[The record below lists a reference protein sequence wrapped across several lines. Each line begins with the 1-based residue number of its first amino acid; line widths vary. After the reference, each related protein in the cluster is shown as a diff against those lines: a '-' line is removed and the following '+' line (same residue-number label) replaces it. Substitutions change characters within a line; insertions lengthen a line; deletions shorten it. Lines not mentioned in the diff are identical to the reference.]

1 MAVFAQDEFVFLW
14 NFSHIIS
21 IFERQIDYPTCD
33 QNTEKQE
40 EAGNYN
46 IGNIPSSG
54 GLKISELPKAEEDE
68 RNVAEPERL
77 VDSTKSNSS
86 LEDSLTESSQ
96 FVEFVD
102 TLVLQ

>member
-21 IFERQIDYPTCD
+21 IFERQIDDPACD
-33 QNTEKQE
+33 KNTEKKE
-40 EAGNYN
+40 ETGNYN

-54 GLKISELPKAEEDE
+54 GLKVSELPESEEDE
-68 RNVAEPERL
+68 RNVTEPERL
-77 VDSTKSNSS
+77 IDSTKSNSS
-86 LEDSLTESSQ
+86 LEDSPTESSQ